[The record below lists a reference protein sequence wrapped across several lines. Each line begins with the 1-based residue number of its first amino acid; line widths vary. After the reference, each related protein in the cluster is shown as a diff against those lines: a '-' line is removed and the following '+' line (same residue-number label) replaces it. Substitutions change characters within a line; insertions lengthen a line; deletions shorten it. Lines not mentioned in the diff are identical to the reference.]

1 MHDFYVI
8 PTEWNENKGEKRVY
22 MNLRKKHICI
32 AISLVLNPFPASLA
46 AQNTNVVEVDE
57 SSQGYDVH
65 GDNWK
70 SIEIGTTQ
78 EVKASPDKNINFDHN
93 SPVAEGRNSIAIGT
107 SAEAG
112 KEMTDKM
119 AGEAIAIGA
128 KAKATKEQSIAIG
141 GDTKAT
147 GWGAIV
153 IGGDDLT
160 PLHGDRFGDKEI
172 PNNYSSSEASG
183 DGSIVVGSRS
193 TAAGDLSVSLG
204 SISSANGT
212 AANALGA
219 TAEANGDMATAIGF
233 NALANASNALA
244 VGSQS
249 SAGGEE
255 SLAIG
260 SQSTTGKKSTVAL
273 GQGAT
278 ASAAEGN
285 VAIGADSVDKAATPV
300 SGATIKLKNGGTIE
314 YRGFAGDKA
323 ASVVSVGD
331 AGKERQIVNVGAGA
345 VSEKSTDAINGSQ
358 LYAIAKTLKDD
369 LDAINPTW
377 KLKDST
383 GKEKEV
389 GSKNGGTTGNEVT
402 VTGKGDIDVTVDG
415 NGLSID
421 GTKLAENIKKDAIK
435 IKTGDGKTLTK
446 KLGEEVEFNDA
457 GPIKTKINNNK
468 LEITAETASFTPDG
482 NGGNG
487 KITVSNGDDDKLVTA
502 KNIADAINQ
511 SGWKIKAGSENGGKV
526 EGDNKEEL
534 INPGDT
540 VTLKAGK
547 NLSVKQSGG
556 EFTFSVIDTPSFS
569 SVQLNGNGKN
579 GNVTLSSEGNKLTL
593 SGGNGAGQNGV
604 VISGVASGLEG
615 KELSTLTN
623 TDKEMKNAASVAD
636 LKTAIDGVSTSMQ
649 GAGFA
654 LKDSKGQEVK
664 QSLGQSIKVSGDS
677 NITTT
682 AITNGDKGLKISLNN
697 NLSVG
702 SNNTPGSIKV
712 NGADGKEAVSLN
724 GQDGTIKLT
733 SAPAANGKSASATI
747 AVNAGKGGLTDAA
760 GTTKTRLTY
769 APDGTLP
776 AEELATMN
784 DGLSF
789 EGDDGKVI
797 HKKLNEKLTIKG
809 GAGDNEDVTD
819 SNIRVDANEK
829 GDGLLVRMTRNL
841 RDLASAVFGT
851 GGQITTVNDKGITI
865 TTPAA
870 GGGQGNT
877 VSLTGSGLNNG
888 GNQITSVASGLNG
901 TALADA
907 GGDVLNNAANIGD
920 LKNALRD
927 NSAALVNTGFGLQAD
942 DGSKVNTS
950 LGKHITVGGDGQN
963 ISTTVQ
969 NGSLTVRL
977 ADNIRLADDGSVS
990 VGGTRMD
997 KNGLTIKDGP
1007 SVTVNGIDAAGRVI
1021 SGVKDGVNDQDAVNV
1036 SQLNREIS
1044 QATAAT
1050 TWALKTESGDEAVA
1064 VSSQTV
1070 EVRHGQ
1076 NTRVSAISKDD
1087 KGNYSYEI
1095 DVTGI
1100 PVEYTD
1106 SQGNPLVNIG
1116 GRFYTQTE
1124 DAATGKLTMTPAEPA
1139 RVRISSE
1146 QPLVLTNVA
1155 AGNVSPVST
1164 DAVNGSQLAS
1174 AARIAGGDNVVWKD
1188 GKAAL
1193 APDTFS
1199 ELTTAGGGKTTVNG
1213 GVHKTP
1219 DNVADAVNMLNREGT
1234 KYFKAASSGQAAK
1247 AEGRDS
1253 IAVGQGAVSRGQN
1266 SIAMGNGAEVTRQA
1280 AAGSVAVGS
1289 HARAGRA
1296 NTGTYAL
1303 NSQAVAGRTG
1313 SDTAVVS
1320 FGQPGQERQLQSV
1333 APGVLSA
1340 NSTDAV
1346 NGSQLHA
1353 TNRQVAGNTQAINTL
1368 GNKFSQLSYRVEELN
1383 RDIRGVGA
1391 SAAAMSGIPQA
1402 YLPGKS
1408 LMGLGVGGYGG
1419 ESAIAIG
1426 VSRIS
1431 DNGKMIMKLNAGQNT
1446 RGNFSVG
1453 AGVGWQW

>member
-1 MHDFYVI
+1 MKY
-8 PTEWNENKGEKRVY
+8 
-22 MNLRKKHICI
+22 KKTFLGASIVL
-32 AISLVLNPFPASLA
+32 AISPVAMTFAEKNAEHI
-46 AQNTNVVEVDE
+46 EVDE
-57 SSQGYDVH
+57 ANVDTA
-65 GDNWK
+65 GDNWM
-70 SIEIGTTQ
+70 SIEIGTTN
-78 EVKASPDKNINFDHN
+78 EVKEDPDKGIFFTHT
-93 SPVAEGRNSIAIGT
+93 SPIAQGRNSIAIGT
-107 SAEAG
+107 SAVAG
-112 KEMTDKM
+112 SEIQTPEGFKT
-119 AGEAIAIGA
+119 GESIAIGA
-128 KAKATKEQSIAIG
+128 KAQATKEQSIAIG
-141 GDTKAT
+141 GDTKAS
-147 GWGAIV
+147 GWGAIA

-160 PLHGDRFGDKEI
+160 PLKGNYYGGVLI
-172 PNNYSSSEASG
+172 PDNYEASEAKG
-183 DGSIVVGSRS
+183 AASIVIGPQSK
-193 TAAGDLSVSLG
+193 
-204 SISSANGT
+204 
-212 AANALGA
+212 A
-219 TAEANGDMATAIGF
+219 TET
-233 NALANASNALA
+233 L
-244 VGSQS
+244 
-249 SAGGEE
+249 

-260 SQSTTGKKSTVAL
+260 AVSQATGMGANAMGATAVAKGNLSNAIGYNSKAEAESSVALGAYSHVKGTNSSGSVAIGKSAIVNNPSAVAL
-273 GQGAT
+273 GQDAT
-278 ASAAEGN
+278 VNFDKS
-285 VAIGADSVDKAATPV
+285 VAIGSGSVDKSATQV
-300 SGATIKLKNGGTIE
+300 TEAKINDRTYS
-314 YRGFAGDKA
+314 GFAASNPKSVFSIGDN
-323 ASVVSVGD
+323 GN
-331 AGKERQIVNVGAGA
+331 ERQIVNVAAGSI
-345 VSEKSTDAINGSQ
+345 SETSTDAINGSQ
-358 LYAIAKTLKDD
+358 LYAVAEKLGDD
-369 LDAINPTW
+369 LDVINPKW
-377 KLKDST
+377 ILKDKDGHSATINT
-383 GKEKEV
+383 GKTADNNTITVK
-389 GSKNGGTTGNEVT
+389 GAGN
-402 VTGKGDIDVTVDG
+402 IDVIVDEKG
-415 NGLSID
+415 MTID
-421 GTKLAENIKKDAIK
+421 GAPLEQVIRNDAIR
-435 IKTGDGKTLTK
+435 IKGGDNNTITKDLGDEIEITGSGPVKTSVN
-446 KLGEEVEFNDA
+446 G
-457 GPIKTKINNNK
+457 NK
-468 LEITAETASFTPDG
+468 LEISVGTAVLPV
-482 NGGNG
+482 NGGDG
-487 KITVSNGDDDKLVTA
+487 LMTVNKGDENKLVTA
-502 KNIADAINQ
+502 KNITDAINQ
-511 SGWKIKAGSENGGKV
+511 SGWKVKAGHDDGGKV
-526 EGDNKEEL
+526 EGDREEL

-547 NLSVKQSGG
+547 NLNVKQSNGD
-556 EFTFSVIDTPSFS
+556 FTFSVVDTPSFS
-569 SVQLNGNGKN
+569 SVQLTGKGNN

-593 SGGNGAGQNGV
+593 SGGNGV
-604 VISGVASGLEG
+604 VISGVASGLN
-615 KELSTLTN
+615 KRNLADLKA
-623 TDKEMKNAASVAD
+623 DDAEMKNAASVAD

-649 GAGFA
+649 GAAFA

-664 QSLGQSIKVSGDS
+664 QSLGQAIKVSGDS
-677 NITTT
+677 NITT
-682 AITNGDKGLKISLNN
+682 AITANGDKGLKISLNN
-697 NLSVG
+697 DLTVG
-702 SNNTPGSIKV
+702 DKASGSIKV

-724 GQDGTIKLT
+724 GKDGTIKIT
-733 SAPAANGKSASATI
+733 STPAENGKSASATI

-769 APDGTLP
+769 TPDGKSP

-789 EGDDGKVI
+789 EGNDGRVI

-870 GGGQGNT
+870 GGGQGKT
-877 VSLTGSGLNNG
+877 VSLTESGLNNG
-888 GNQITSVASGLNG
+888 GNQITNVASGLNG

-927 NSAALVNTGFGLQAD
+927 SSATLVNTGFGLQAD

-1007 SVTVNGIDAAGRVI
+1007 SVTVDGIDAAGRVI

-1280 AAGSVAVGS
+1280 AAGSVAIGS

-1303 NSQAVAGRTG
+1303 NGQAVAGRTG

-1431 DNGKMIMKLNAGQNT
+1431 DNGKVIMKLNAGQNT

>member
-1 MHDFYVI
+1 
-8 PTEWNENKGEKRVY
+8 

-32 AISLVLNPFPASLA
+32 AISLVLNPASISQA
-46 AQNTNVVEVDE
+46 SAQADTNKLTVEVDE
-57 SSQGYDVH
+57 TSLGHDVY
-65 GDNWK
+65 GDDWK
-70 SIEIGTTQ
+70 SIEIGTTKFTAKD
-78 EVKASPDKNINFDHN
+78 ESKGINFDHK

-112 KEMTDKM
+112 GDISTKEGLYT
-119 AGEAIAIGA
+119 GESIAIGA
-128 KAKATKEQSIAIG
+128 KTKATKEQSIAIG

-160 PLHGDRFGDKEI
+160 PLHGKTYGREKIE
-172 PNNYSSSEASG
+172 NNYLASEAKG
-183 DGSIVVGSRS
+183 DGSIALGSR
-193 TAAGDLSVSLG
+193 TFAKGELSVSLG
-204 SISSANGT
+204 SVSSAEGM
-212 AANALGA
+212 ASNAIGA
-219 TAEANGDMATAIGF
+219 TAEAKGDMATAVGF
-233 NALANASNALA
+233 NALANAGNALA

-249 SAGGEE
+249 SANKNDA
-255 SLAIG
+255 LAVG
-260 SQSTTGKKSTVAL
+260 SEANAAQNETVAL
-273 GQGAT
+273 GHGAT
-278 ASAAEGN
+278 VTVAKGN
-285 VAIGADSVDKAATPV
+285 VSIGADSRDKQAQKVTEAKVRTKR
-300 SGATIKLKNGGTIE
+300 GAEVT
-314 YRGFAGDKA
+314 YSGFAGNNA

-402 VTGKGDIDVTVDG
+402 VIGKGDIDVTVDG

-435 IKTGDGKTLTK
+435 IKTGDGQTLTK

-457 GPIKTKINNNK
+457 GPIKTKINNGK

-502 KNIADAINQ
+502 KKIADAINQ
-511 SGWKIKAGSENGGKV
+511 SGWKIKADSENGGKV

-547 NLSVKQSGG
+547 NLSVKQSNGD
-556 EFTFSVIDTPSFS
+556 FTFSVIDTPSFS

-604 VISGVASGLEG
+604 VISGVASGLNNKDLAG
-615 KELSTLTN
+615 LKA
-623 TDKEMKNAASVAD
+623 DDAEMKNAASVAD

-664 QSLGQSIKVSGDS
+664 QSLGQAIKVSGDS

-682 AITNGDKGLKISLNN
+682 AITANGDKGLKISLNN
-697 NLSVG
+697 DLTVG
-702 SNNTPGSIKV
+702 DKAPGSIKV

-733 SAPAANGKSASATI
+733 SSPAAGGKSASATI

-769 APDGTLP
+769 TPDGKSP

-851 GGQITTVNDKGITI
+851 ENGPITRIDNAGITI

-927 NSAALVNTGFGLQAD
+927 SSAALVNTGFGLQAD

-1044 QATAAT
+1044 QATAAM

-1303 NSQAVAGRTG
+1303 NGQAVAGRTG

>member
-1 MHDFYVI
+1 M
-8 PTEWNENKGEKRVY
+8 
-22 MNLRKKHICI
+22 
-32 AISLVLNPFPASLA
+32 
-46 AQNTNVVEVDE
+46 
-57 SSQGYDVH
+57 
-65 GDNWK
+65 
-70 SIEIGTTQ
+70 
-78 EVKASPDKNINFDHN
+78 
-93 SPVAEGRNSIAIGT
+93 
-107 SAEAG
+107 
-112 KEMTDKM
+112 
-119 AGEAIAIGA
+119 
-128 KAKATKEQSIAIG
+128 
-141 GDTKAT
+141 
-147 GWGAIV
+147 
-153 IGGDDLT
+153 
-160 PLHGDRFGDKEI
+160 
-172 PNNYSSSEASG
+172 
-183 DGSIVVGSRS
+183 
-193 TAAGDLSVSLG
+193 
-204 SISSANGT
+204 
-212 AANALGA
+212 
-219 TAEANGDMATAIGF
+219 
-233 NALANASNALA
+233 
-244 VGSQS
+244 
-249 SAGGEE
+249 
-255 SLAIG
+255 
-260 SQSTTGKKSTVAL
+260 
-273 GQGAT
+273 
-278 ASAAEGN
+278 
-285 VAIGADSVDKAATPV
+285 
-300 SGATIKLKNGGTIE
+300 
-314 YRGFAGDKA
+314 
-323 ASVVSVGD
+323 
-331 AGKERQIVNVGAGA
+331 RQIVNVGAGA
-345 VSEKSTDAINGSQ
+345 ISDTSTDAINGSQ

-383 GKEKEV
+383 GNEKEV
-389 GSKNGGTTGNEVT
+389 SSKNSGATGNDVT
-402 VTGKGDIDVTVDG
+402 VTGKGDIAVTVDDKG
-415 NGLSID
+415 MTID
-421 GTKLAENIKKDAIK
+421 GTTLQDNIKKDAIK
-435 IKTGDGKTLTK
+435 IKGGDGNTLTK
-446 KLGEEVEFNDA
+446 SLGDDVA
-457 GPIKTKINNNK
+457 IAGKGPIKTQVVDDK
-468 LEITAETASFTPDG
+468 LEITADTASFTPNG
-482 NGGNG
+482 NGANG
-487 KITVSNGDDDKLVTA
+487 VITVNNGDDNKLVTA

-511 SGWKIKAGSENGGKV
+511 SGWKIKADKDIGGV
-526 EGDNKEEL
+526 IEGNAQGTETL
-534 INPGDT
+534 INPGDM

-547 NLSVKQSGG
+547 NLSVKQSNGD
-556 EFTFSVIDTPSFS
+556 FTFSVVDTPSFS
-569 SVQLNGNGKN
+569 SVQLNGKGNNGS
-579 GNVTLSSEGNKLTL
+579 VTLSSEGNKLTL

-636 LKTAIDGVSTSMQ
+636 LKTAIDGMSTSMQ

-654 LKDSKGQEVK
+654 LKDSGDKEVK
-664 QSLGQSIKVSGDS
+664 QSLGQAIKVSGDS

-682 AITNGDKGLKISLNN
+682 AITANGDKGLKISLNN
-697 NLSVG
+697 DLSVG
-702 SNNTPGSIKV
+702 SNKAPGSIKV

-733 SAPAANGKSASATI
+733 SSPAAGGKSASATI

-769 APDGTLP
+769 TPDGKLP

-789 EGDDGKVI
+789 EGDDGQII

-809 GAGDNEDVTD
+809 GAGDSEDVTD

-851 GGQITTVNDKGITI
+851 ENGPTTRIDNAGITI

-927 NSAALVNTGFGLQAD
+927 SSAALVNTGFGLQAD

-1174 AARIAGGDNVVWKD
+1174 AARIAGGDNVAWKD

-1280 AAGSVAVGS
+1280 AAGSVAIGS

-1303 NSQAVAGRTG
+1303 NGQAVAGRTG

-1431 DNGKMIMKLNAGQNT
+1431 DNGKVIMKLNAGQNT

>member
-1 MHDFYVI
+1 
-8 PTEWNENKGEKRVY
+8 

-32 AISLVLNPFPASLA
+32 AISLVLNPASISQVY
-46 AQNTNVVEVDE
+46 AQADTNTLTVEVDE
-57 SSQGYDVH
+57 ATPGSDVH
-65 GDNWK
+65 GDDWK

-78 EVKASPDKNINFDHN
+78 FAAKDVSKGINFDHK

-107 SAEAG
+107 SALAG
-112 KEMTDKM
+112 DKM
-119 AGEAIAIGA
+119 KDMKTGEAISIGA
-128 KAKATKEQSIAIG
+128 KANAAREQSLAIG
-141 GDTKAT
+141 ADTKAT

-160 PLHGDRFGDKEI
+160 PLHGKTYGREKID
-172 PNNYSSSEASG
+172 NNYLASEAQG
-183 DGSIVVGSRS
+183 DGSIALGSR
-193 TAAGDLSVSLG
+193 TFAKGELSVSLG
-204 SISSANGT
+204 SVSSAEGI
-212 AANALGA
+212 ASNAIGA
-219 TAEANGDMATAIGF
+219 TAEANGDMATAVGF
-233 NALANASNALA
+233 NALANAGNALA

-249 SAGGEE
+249 SANKKDA
-255 SLAIG
+255 LAVG
-260 SQSTTGKKSTVAL
+260 SEANASQNETVAL
-273 GQGAT
+273 GHGAT
-278 ASAAEGN
+278 VTVAQGN
-285 VAIGADSVDKAATPV
+285 VSIGADSRDKKAQKVTEAKVRTKR
-300 SGATIKLKNGGTIE
+300 GADVT
-314 YRGFAGDKA
+314 YSGFAGNNA

-345 VSEKSTDAINGSQ
+345 VSASSTDAINGSQ

-377 KLKDST
+377 TLKDDKGGSAT
-383 GKEKEV
+383 INGGKDN
-389 GSKNGGTTGNEVT
+389 KNGNTVT
-402 VTGKGDIDVTVDG
+402 VKGDGDIAVTVNDKG
-415 NGLSID
+415 MTID
-421 GTKLAENIKKDAIK
+421 GTKLTETIKKDAIK
-435 IKTGDGKTLTK
+435 IKTGDSQTLTK

-468 LEITAETASFTPDG
+468 LEITADTARFTPDG

-487 KITVSNGDDDKLVTA
+487 KITVNSGDDDKLVTA
-502 KNIADAINQ
+502 KNIAEAINQ

-526 EGDNKEEL
+526 ERDNKEEL

-547 NLSVKQSGG
+547 NLRVKQSNGD
-556 EFTFSVIDTPSFS
+556 FTFSVVDTPSFS
-569 SVQLNGNGKN
+569 SVQLNGKGNN

-604 VISGVASGLEG
+604 VISSVASGLEG

-654 LKDSKGQEVK
+654 LKDAKGQEVK
-664 QSLGQSIKVSGDS
+664 QSLGQAIKVSGDS

-733 SAPAANGKSASATI
+733 STPAANGKSASATI

-769 APDGTLP
+769 TPDGKSP

-870 GGGQGNT
+870 GGGQGKT

-927 NSAALVNTGFGLQAD
+927 SSAALVNTGFGLQAD
-942 DGSKVNTS
+942 DGSRVNTS

-1280 AAGSVAVGS
+1280 AAGSVAIGS

-1303 NSQAVAGRTG
+1303 NGQAVAGRTG

-1320 FGQPGQERQLQSV
+1320 FGQLGQERQLQSV

-1431 DNGKMIMKLNAGQNT
+1431 DNGKVIMKLNAGQNT

>member
-1 MHDFYVI
+1 
-8 PTEWNENKGEKRVY
+8 
-22 MNLRKKHICI
+22 
-32 AISLVLNPFPASLA
+32 
-46 AQNTNVVEVDE
+46 
-57 SSQGYDVH
+57 
-65 GDNWK
+65 
-70 SIEIGTTQ
+70 
-78 EVKASPDKNINFDHN
+78 
-93 SPVAEGRNSIAIGT
+93 
-107 SAEAG
+107 
-112 KEMTDKM
+112 
-119 AGEAIAIGA
+119 
-128 KAKATKEQSIAIG
+128 
-141 GDTKAT
+141 
-147 GWGAIV
+147 
-153 IGGDDLT
+153 
-160 PLHGDRFGDKEI
+160 
-172 PNNYSSSEASG
+172 
-183 DGSIVVGSRS
+183 
-193 TAAGDLSVSLG
+193 
-204 SISSANGT
+204 
-212 AANALGA
+212 
-219 TAEANGDMATAIGF
+219 
-233 NALANASNALA
+233 
-244 VGSQS
+244 
-249 SAGGEE
+249 
-255 SLAIG
+255 
-260 SQSTTGKKSTVAL
+260 
-273 GQGAT
+273 
-278 ASAAEGN
+278 
-285 VAIGADSVDKAATPV
+285 
-300 SGATIKLKNGGTIE
+300 
-314 YRGFAGDKA
+314 

-345 VSEKSTDAINGSQ
+345 ISDTSTDAINGSQ

-377 KLKDST
+377 TLKDDKGGSAT
-383 GKEKEV
+383 INGGKDN
-389 GSKNGGTTGNEVT
+389 KNGNTLTVKGDGDIAVT
-402 VTGKGDIDVTVDG
+402 VNDKGMT
-415 NGLSID
+415 ID
-421 GTKLAENIKKDAIK
+421 GTKLTENIKTDAIK
-435 IKTGDGKTLTK
+435 IKDNNGGLLKKDLSDEIEITGK
-446 KLGEEVEFNDA
+446 
-457 GPIKTKINNNK
+457 GPIKTQVAGDK
-468 LEITAETASFTPDG
+468 LEISAETASLPV

-487 KITVSNGDDDKLVTA
+487 KITVNKGDDDKLVTA
-502 KNIADAINQ
+502 KNIAEAINQ
-511 SGWKIKAGSENGGKV
+511 SGWKIKADKDTGGV
-526 EGDNKEEL
+526 IEGNAQGTETL
-534 INPGDT
+534 IKPGDM

-547 NLSVKQSGG
+547 NLSVKQSNGD
-556 EFTFSVIDTPSFS
+556 FTFSVIDTPSFS

-604 VISGVASGLEG
+604 VISGVASGLNNKDLAG
-615 KELSTLTN
+615 LKA
-623 TDKEMKNAASVAD
+623 DDAEMKNAASVAD

-664 QSLGQSIKVSGDS
+664 QSLGQAIKVSGDS

-682 AITNGDKGLKISLNN
+682 AITANGDKGLKISLNN
-697 NLSVG
+697 DLTVG
-702 SNNTPGSIKV
+702 DKAPGSIKV

-733 SAPAANGKSASATI
+733 SSPAAGGKSASATI

-769 APDGTLP
+769 TPDGKSP

-789 EGDDGKVI
+789 EGDDGKII

-851 GGQITTVNDKGITI
+851 ENGPTTRIDNAGITI

-870 GGGQGNT
+870 GGGQGKT

-907 GGDVLNNAANIGD
+907 SGDVLNNAANIGD

-927 NSAALVNTGFGLQAD
+927 SSAALVNTGFGLQAD

-977 ADNIRLADDGSVS
+977 ADNIRLGDDGSVS

-1199 ELTTAGGGKTTVNG
+1199 ELTTAGGG
-1213 GVHKTP
+1213 
-1219 DNVADAVNMLNREGT
+1219 
-1234 KYFKAASSGQAAK
+1234 
-1247 AEGRDS
+1247 
-1253 IAVGQGAVSRGQN
+1253 
-1266 SIAMGNGAEVTRQA
+1266 
-1280 AAGSVAVGS
+1280 
-1289 HARAGRA
+1289 
-1296 NTGTYAL
+1296 
-1303 NSQAVAGRTG
+1303 
-1313 SDTAVVS
+1313 
-1320 FGQPGQERQLQSV
+1320 
-1333 APGVLSA
+1333 
-1340 NSTDAV
+1340 
-1346 NGSQLHA
+1346 
-1353 TNRQVAGNTQAINTL
+1353 
-1368 GNKFSQLSYRVEELN
+1368 
-1383 RDIRGVGA
+1383 
-1391 SAAAMSGIPQA
+1391 
-1402 YLPGKS
+1402 
-1408 LMGLGVGGYGG
+1408 
-1419 ESAIAIG
+1419 
-1426 VSRIS
+1426 
-1431 DNGKMIMKLNAGQNT
+1431 
-1446 RGNFSVG
+1446 
-1453 AGVGWQW
+1453 

>member
-1 MHDFYVI
+1 
-8 PTEWNENKGEKRVY
+8 
-22 MNLRKKHICI
+22 
-32 AISLVLNPFPASLA
+32 
-46 AQNTNVVEVDE
+46 
-57 SSQGYDVH
+57 
-65 GDNWK
+65 
-70 SIEIGTTQ
+70 
-78 EVKASPDKNINFDHN
+78 
-93 SPVAEGRNSIAIGT
+93 
-107 SAEAG
+107 
-112 KEMTDKM
+112 
-119 AGEAIAIGA
+119 
-128 KAKATKEQSIAIG
+128 
-141 GDTKAT
+141 
-147 GWGAIV
+147 
-153 IGGDDLT
+153 
-160 PLHGDRFGDKEI
+160 
-172 PNNYSSSEASG
+172 
-183 DGSIVVGSRS
+183 
-193 TAAGDLSVSLG
+193 
-204 SISSANGT
+204 
-212 AANALGA
+212 
-219 TAEANGDMATAIGF
+219 
-233 NALANASNALA
+233 
-244 VGSQS
+244 
-249 SAGGEE
+249 
-255 SLAIG
+255 
-260 SQSTTGKKSTVAL
+260 
-273 GQGAT
+273 
-278 ASAAEGN
+278 
-285 VAIGADSVDKAATPV
+285 
-300 SGATIKLKNGGTIE
+300 
-314 YRGFAGDKA
+314 
-323 ASVVSVGD
+323 
-331 AGKERQIVNVGAGA
+331 
-345 VSEKSTDAINGSQ
+345 
-358 LYAIAKTLKDD
+358 
-369 LDAINPTW
+369 
-377 KLKDST
+377 
-383 GKEKEV
+383 
-389 GSKNGGTTGNEVT
+389 GNEVT
-402 VTGKGDIDVTVDG
+402 VTGKGNIDVTVDG
-415 NGLSID
+415 GGLSID
-421 GTKLAENIKKDAIK
+421 GSKLAENIKTDAIK
-435 IKTGDGKTLTK
+435 IKDNNGNLLRKNLSDEINITGK
-446 KLGEEVEFNDA
+446 
-457 GPIKTKINNNK
+457 GPIKTQVAEDK
-468 LEITAETASFTPDG
+468 LEITAETANFSTNG
-482 NGGNG
+482 NA
-487 KITVSNGDDDKLVTA
+487 SNGEVAVNQGDENKLVTA
-502 KNIADAINQ
+502 KNITDAINK
-511 SGWKIKAGSENGGKV
+511 SGWKVKAGSENGGKV
-526 EGDNKEEL
+526 EEGGKEEL

-556 EFTFSVIDTPSFS
+556 DFTFSVVDTPSFS
-569 SVQLNGNGKN
+569 SVQLNGKGNNGS
-579 GNVTLSSEGNKLTL
+579 VMLSSEDNKLTL

-604 VISGVASGLEG
+604 VISGVASGLNNKDLAG
-615 KELSTLTN
+615 LKA
-623 TDKEMKNAASVAD
+623 DDAEMKNAASVAD
-636 LKTAIDGVSTSMQ
+636 LKTAIDGVSSSMQ

-654 LKDSKGQEVK
+654 LKDSDDKEVK
-664 QSLGQSIKVSGDS
+664 QSLGQAIKVSGDS

-697 NLSVG
+697 DLTVG
-702 SNNTPGSIKV
+702 DKAPGSIKV

-733 SAPAANGKSASATI
+733 SSPAAGGKSASATI

-789 EGDDGKVI
+789 EGDDGKII

-809 GAGDNEDVTD
+809 GAEKNAEVTD
-819 SNIRVDANEK
+819 GNIRVDNDN
-829 GDGLLVRMTRNL
+829 GGLLVRMTRNL

-851 GGQITTVNDKGITI
+851 ENGPTTRIDNAGITI

-927 NSAALVNTGFGLQAD
+927 SSAALVNTGFGLQAD

-1303 NSQAVAGRTG
+1303 NGQAVAGRTG

>member
-1 MHDFYVI
+1 
-8 PTEWNENKGEKRVY
+8 

-57 SSQGYDVH
+57 TDKGHQVY

-70 SIEIGTTQ
+70 SIEIGTTK
-78 EVKASPDKNINFDHN
+78 EVKKKDSTDLNFDHN
-93 SPVAEGRNSIAIGT
+93 SPVAKGHNSIAIGT

-112 KEMTDKM
+112 
-119 AGEAIAIGA
+119 GEIKDEKGFKTGESIAIGA

-160 PLHGDRFGDKEI
+160 PLHGDRFGDKKI
-172 PNNYSSSEASG
+172 PNDYSSSEASG

-219 TAEANGDMATAIGF
+219 TAEANGDMATAVGF

-244 VGSQS
+244 VGSQA
-249 SAGGEE
+249 SAGGED

-377 KLKDST
+377 KLKDSN
-383 GKEKEV
+383 GGSKEV

-502 KNIADAINQ
+502 KKIADAINQ

-547 NLSVKQSGG
+547 NLSVKQSNGD
-556 EFTFSVIDTPSFS
+556 FTFSVVDTPSFS
-569 SVQLNGNGKN
+569 SVQLNGKGNNGS
-579 GNVTLSSEGNKLTL
+579 VMLSSEDNKLTL

-604 VISGVASGLEG
+604 VISGVASGLNNKDLAG
-615 KELSTLTN
+615 LKA
-623 TDKEMKNAASVAD
+623 DDAEMKNAASVAD
-636 LKTAIDGVSTSMQ
+636 LKTAIDGVSSSMQ

-654 LKDSKGQEVK
+654 LKDSDDKEVK
-664 QSLGQSIKVSGDS
+664 QSLGQAIKVSGDS

-697 NLSVG
+697 DLTVG
-702 SNNTPGSIKV
+702 DKAPGSIKV
-712 NGADGKEAVSLN
+712 NGADGKETVSLN

-733 SAPAANGKSASATI
+733 SSPAANGKSASATI

-789 EGDDGKVI
+789 EGDDGKII

-927 NSAALVNTGFGLQAD
+927 SSAALVNTGFGLQAD

-977 ADNIRLADDGSVS
+977 ADN
-990 VGGTRMD
+990 
-997 KNGLTIKDGP
+997 
-1007 SVTVNGIDAAGRVI
+1007 
-1021 SGVKDGVNDQDAVNV
+1021 
-1036 SQLNREIS
+1036 
-1044 QATAAT
+1044 
-1050 TWALKTESGDEAVA
+1050 
-1064 VSSQTV
+1064 
-1070 EVRHGQ
+1070 
-1076 NTRVSAISKDD
+1076 
-1087 KGNYSYEI
+1087 
-1095 DVTGI
+1095 
-1100 PVEYTD
+1100 
-1106 SQGNPLVNIG
+1106 
-1116 GRFYTQTE
+1116 
-1124 DAATGKLTMTPAEPA
+1124 
-1139 RVRISSE
+1139 
-1146 QPLVLTNVA
+1146 
-1155 AGNVSPVST
+1155 
-1164 DAVNGSQLAS
+1164 
-1174 AARIAGGDNVVWKD
+1174 
-1188 GKAAL
+1188 
-1193 APDTFS
+1193 
-1199 ELTTAGGGKTTVNG
+1199 
-1213 GVHKTP
+1213 
-1219 DNVADAVNMLNREGT
+1219 
-1234 KYFKAASSGQAAK
+1234 
-1247 AEGRDS
+1247 
-1253 IAVGQGAVSRGQN
+1253 
-1266 SIAMGNGAEVTRQA
+1266 
-1280 AAGSVAVGS
+1280 
-1289 HARAGRA
+1289 
-1296 NTGTYAL
+1296 
-1303 NSQAVAGRTG
+1303 
-1313 SDTAVVS
+1313 
-1320 FGQPGQERQLQSV
+1320 
-1333 APGVLSA
+1333 
-1340 NSTDAV
+1340 
-1346 NGSQLHA
+1346 
-1353 TNRQVAGNTQAINTL
+1353 
-1368 GNKFSQLSYRVEELN
+1368 
-1383 RDIRGVGA
+1383 
-1391 SAAAMSGIPQA
+1391 
-1402 YLPGKS
+1402 
-1408 LMGLGVGGYGG
+1408 
-1419 ESAIAIG
+1419 
-1426 VSRIS
+1426 
-1431 DNGKMIMKLNAGQNT
+1431 
-1446 RGNFSVG
+1446 
-1453 AGVGWQW
+1453 

>member
-1 MHDFYVI
+1 
-8 PTEWNENKGEKRVY
+8 
-22 MNLRKKHICI
+22 
-32 AISLVLNPFPASLA
+32 
-46 AQNTNVVEVDE
+46 
-57 SSQGYDVH
+57 
-65 GDNWK
+65 
-70 SIEIGTTQ
+70 
-78 EVKASPDKNINFDHN
+78 
-93 SPVAEGRNSIAIGT
+93 
-107 SAEAG
+107 
-112 KEMTDKM
+112 
-119 AGEAIAIGA
+119 
-128 KAKATKEQSIAIG
+128 
-141 GDTKAT
+141 
-147 GWGAIV
+147 
-153 IGGDDLT
+153 
-160 PLHGDRFGDKEI
+160 
-172 PNNYSSSEASG
+172 
-183 DGSIVVGSRS
+183 
-193 TAAGDLSVSLG
+193 
-204 SISSANGT
+204 
-212 AANALGA
+212 
-219 TAEANGDMATAIGF
+219 
-233 NALANASNALA
+233 
-244 VGSQS
+244 
-249 SAGGEE
+249 
-255 SLAIG
+255 
-260 SQSTTGKKSTVAL
+260 
-273 GQGAT
+273 
-278 ASAAEGN
+278 
-285 VAIGADSVDKAATPV
+285 
-300 SGATIKLKNGGTIE
+300 
-314 YRGFAGDKA
+314 
-323 ASVVSVGD
+323 
-331 AGKERQIVNVGAGA
+331 
-345 VSEKSTDAINGSQ
+345 
-358 LYAIAKTLKDD
+358 
-369 LDAINPTW
+369 
-377 KLKDST
+377 
-383 GKEKEV
+383 
-389 GSKNGGTTGNEVT
+389 
-402 VTGKGDIDVTVDG
+402 
-415 NGLSID
+415 
-421 GTKLAENIKKDAIK
+421 
-435 IKTGDGKTLTK
+435 
-446 KLGEEVEFNDA
+446 
-457 GPIKTKINNNK
+457 
-468 LEITAETASFTPDG
+468 
-482 NGGNG
+482 
-487 KITVSNGDDDKLVTA
+487 
-502 KNIADAINQ
+502 AINQ
-511 SGWKIKAGSENGGKV
+511 SGWKIKADSENGGKV

-547 NLSVKQSGG
+547 NLSVKQSNGD
-556 EFTFSVIDTPSFS
+556 FTFSVIDTPSFS

-604 VISGVASGLEG
+604 VISGVASGLNNKDLAG
-615 KELSTLTN
+615 LKA
-623 TDKEMKNAASVAD
+623 DDAEMKNAASVAD

-664 QSLGQSIKVSGDS
+664 QSLGQAIKVSGDS

-682 AITNGDKGLKISLNN
+682 AITANGDKGLKISLNN
-697 NLSVG
+697 DLTVG
-702 SNNTPGSIKV
+702 DKAPGSIKV

-733 SAPAANGKSASATI
+733 SSPAAGGKSASATI

-769 APDGTLP
+769 TPDGKSP

-809 GAGDNEDVTD
+809 GAEKNAEVTD
-819 SNIRVDANEK
+819 GNIRVDNDN
-829 GDGLLVRMTRNL
+829 GGLLVRMTRNL

-851 GGQITTVNDKGITI
+851 ENGPTTRIDNAGITI

-907 GGDVLNNAANIGD
+907 SGDVLNNAANIGD

-927 NSAALVNTGFGLQAD
+927 SSAALVNTGFGLQAD

-977 ADNIRLADDGSVS
+977 ADNIRLGDDGSVS

-1247 AEGRDS
+1247 AEG
-1253 IAVGQGAVSRGQN
+1253 
-1266 SIAMGNGAEVTRQA
+1266 
-1280 AAGSVAVGS
+1280 
-1289 HARAGRA
+1289 
-1296 NTGTYAL
+1296 
-1303 NSQAVAGRTG
+1303 
-1313 SDTAVVS
+1313 
-1320 FGQPGQERQLQSV
+1320 
-1333 APGVLSA
+1333 
-1340 NSTDAV
+1340 
-1346 NGSQLHA
+1346 
-1353 TNRQVAGNTQAINTL
+1353 
-1368 GNKFSQLSYRVEELN
+1368 
-1383 RDIRGVGA
+1383 
-1391 SAAAMSGIPQA
+1391 
-1402 YLPGKS
+1402 
-1408 LMGLGVGGYGG
+1408 
-1419 ESAIAIG
+1419 
-1426 VSRIS
+1426 
-1431 DNGKMIMKLNAGQNT
+1431 
-1446 RGNFSVG
+1446 
-1453 AGVGWQW
+1453 

>member
-1 MHDFYVI
+1 
-8 PTEWNENKGEKRVY
+8 
-22 MNLRKKHICI
+22 
-32 AISLVLNPFPASLA
+32 
-46 AQNTNVVEVDE
+46 
-57 SSQGYDVH
+57 
-65 GDNWK
+65 
-70 SIEIGTTQ
+70 
-78 EVKASPDKNINFDHN
+78 
-93 SPVAEGRNSIAIGT
+93 
-107 SAEAG
+107 
-112 KEMTDKM
+112 
-119 AGEAIAIGA
+119 
-128 KAKATKEQSIAIG
+128 
-141 GDTKAT
+141 
-147 GWGAIV
+147 
-153 IGGDDLT
+153 
-160 PLHGDRFGDKEI
+160 
-172 PNNYSSSEASG
+172 
-183 DGSIVVGSRS
+183 
-193 TAAGDLSVSLG
+193 
-204 SISSANGT
+204 
-212 AANALGA
+212 
-219 TAEANGDMATAIGF
+219 
-233 NALANASNALA
+233 
-244 VGSQS
+244 
-249 SAGGEE
+249 
-255 SLAIG
+255 
-260 SQSTTGKKSTVAL
+260 
-273 GQGAT
+273 
-278 ASAAEGN
+278 
-285 VAIGADSVDKAATPV
+285 
-300 SGATIKLKNGGTIE
+300 
-314 YRGFAGDKA
+314 
-323 ASVVSVGD
+323 
-331 AGKERQIVNVGAGA
+331 
-345 VSEKSTDAINGSQ
+345 
-358 LYAIAKTLKDD
+358 
-369 LDAINPTW
+369 
-377 KLKDST
+377 
-383 GKEKEV
+383 
-389 GSKNGGTTGNEVT
+389 TTGNEVT
-402 VTGKGDIDVTVDG
+402 VTGKGDIAVTVND
-415 NGLSID
+415 NGMTID
-421 GTKLAENIKKDAIK
+421 GTTLKNEIKNDAIK
-435 IKTGDGKTLTK
+435 IKDGDGKRLTK
-446 KLGEEVEFNDA
+446 SLGDDVEIA
-457 GPIKTKINNNK
+457 GKGPIKTQVVGDK
-468 LEITAETASFTPDG
+468 LEITAETASFTPDV

-487 KITVSNGDDDKLVTA
+487 KITVNNGDGDKLVAA

-511 SGWKIKAGSENGGKV
+511 SGWKIKADSENGGKV
-526 EGDNKEEL
+526 EGGSKEEL
-534 INPGDT
+534 INPGDM

-547 NLSVKQSGG
+547 NLSVKQSDG
-556 EFTFSVIDTPSFS
+556 EFTFSVVDTPSFS
-569 SVQLNGNGKN
+569 NVQLNGKGNNGS
-579 GNVTLSSEGNKLTL
+579 VTLSSEGNKLTL

-654 LKDSKGQEVK
+654 LKDAKGQEVK
-664 QSLGQSIKVSGDS
+664 QSLGQAIKVSGDS

-724 GQDGTIKLT
+724 GQDGTIKLM

-769 APDGTLP
+769 TPDGKSP
-776 AEELATMN
+776 AEELATMY

-809 GAGDNEDVTD
+809 GAEKNAEVTD
-819 SNIRVDANEK
+819 GNIRVDNDN
-829 GDGLLVRMTRNL
+829 GGLLVRMTRNL

-851 GGQITTVNDKGITI
+851 ENGPTTRIDNAGITI

-870 GGGQGNT
+870 GGGQGKT
-877 VSLTGSGLNNG
+877 VSLTESGLNNG
-888 GNQITSVASGLNG
+888 GNQITNVASGLNG

-927 NSAALVNTGFGLQAD
+927 SSAALVNTGFGLQAD

-1007 SVTVNGIDAAGRVI
+1007 SVTVDGIDAAGRVI

-1280 AAGSVAVGS
+1280 AAGSVAIGS

-1303 NSQAVAGRTG
+1303 NGQAVAGRTG

-1431 DNGKMIMKLNAGQNT
+1431 DNGKVIMKLNAGQNT

>member
-1 MHDFYVI
+1 ALIQFSSA
-8 PTEWNENKGEKRVY
+8 E
-22 MNLRKKHICI
+22 
-32 AISLVLNPFPASLA
+32 
-46 AQNTNVVEVDE
+46 QNVDKIEVDE
-57 SSQGYDVH
+57 TGTGTDTFGQ
-65 GDNWK
+65 NWK
-70 SIEIGTTQ
+70 SIEIGTTK
-78 EVKASPDKNINFDHN
+78 EVMAADTNGRIFFDHK
-93 SPVAEGRNSIAIGT
+93 SPVANGYNSIAIGT

-112 KEMTDKM
+112 TAIVGDKGLKT
-119 AGEAIAIGA
+119 GESIAIGA
-128 KAKATKEQSIAIG
+128 KAKATKEQAIALG
-141 GDTKAT
+141 GDTLAT
-147 GWGAIV
+147 GWGAIA

-160 PLHGDRFGDKEI
+160 PLQGQKYGEVEI
-172 PNNYSSSEASG
+172 PNKYEPSKASG
-183 DGSIVVGSRS
+183 DGSIV
-193 TAAGDLSVSLG
+193 LG
-204 SISSANGT
+204 AMSSAEGGLSLTLGALSHSSGN
-212 AANALGA
+212 AANA
-219 TAEANGDMATAIGF
+219 I
-233 NALANASNALA
+233 
-244 VGSQS
+244 
-249 SAGGEE
+249 
-255 SLAIG
+255 
-260 SQSTTGKKSTVAL
+260 
-273 GQGAT
+273 GAT
-278 ASAAEGN
+278 ASASGNYSNAIGLNAKTQAESSIALGSYSSVSDITASNAIAIGTSSTTDKKSGVAIGQGARVTVKENN
-285 VAIGADSVDKAATPV
+285 VAIGSGSVDKEAKPI
-300 SGATIKLKNGGTIE
+300 SSATIHTTGGDEVTYSDFAGGTPT
-314 YRGFAGDKA
+314 
-323 ASVVSVGD
+323 SVLSVG
-331 AGKERQIVNVGAGA
+331 AENNERQIVNVAAGDI
-345 VSEKSTDAINGSQ
+345 SKTSTDAINGSQ

-377 KLKDST
+377 KLTDSN
-383 GKEKEV
+383 GGSKEV

-402 VTGKGDIDVTVDG
+402 VTGKGDIAVTVND
-415 NGLSID
+415 NGMTID
-421 GTKLAENIKKDAIK
+421 GTTLKNEIKNDAIK
-435 IKTGDGKTLTK
+435 IKDGDGKRLTK
-446 KLGEEVEFNDA
+446 SLGDDVEIA
-457 GPIKTKINNNK
+457 GKGPIKTQVVGDK
-468 LEITAETASFTPDG
+468 LEITAETASFTPDV

-487 KITVSNGDDDKLVTA
+487 KITVNNGDGDKLVAA

-511 SGWKIKAGSENGGKV
+511 SGWKIKADSENGGKV
-526 EGDNKEEL
+526 EGGSKEEL
-534 INPGDT
+534 INPGDM

-547 NLSVKQSGG
+547 NLSVKQSDG
-556 EFTFSVIDTPSFS
+556 EFTFSVVDTPSFS
-569 SVQLNGNGKN
+569 NVQLNGKGNNGS
-579 GNVTLSSEGNKLTL
+579 VTLSSEGNKLTL

-654 LKDSKGQEVK
+654 LKDAKGQEVK
-664 QSLGQSIKVSGDS
+664 QSLGQAIKVSGDS

-724 GQDGTIKLT
+724 GQDGTIKLM

-769 APDGTLP
+769 TPDGKSP
-776 AEELATMN
+776 AEELATMY

-809 GAGDNEDVTD
+809 GAEKNAEVTD
-819 SNIRVDANEK
+819 GNIRVDNDN
-829 GDGLLVRMTRNL
+829 GGLLVRMTRNL

-851 GGQITTVNDKGITI
+851 ENGPTTRIDNAGITI

-870 GGGQGNT
+870 GGGQGKT
-877 VSLTGSGLNNG
+877 VSLTESGLNNG
-888 GNQITSVASGLNG
+888 GNQITNVASGLNG

-927 NSAALVNTGFGLQAD
+927 SSAALVNTGFGLQAD

-1007 SVTVNGIDAAGRVI
+1007 SVTVDGIDAAGRVI

-1280 AAGSVAVGS
+1280 AAGSVAIGS

-1303 NSQAVAGRTG
+1303 NGQAVAGRTG

-1431 DNGKMIMKLNAGQNT
+1431 DNGKVIMKLNAGQNT

>member
-1 MHDFYVI
+1 
-8 PTEWNENKGEKRVY
+8 

-32 AISLVLNPFPASLA
+32 AISLVLNPASISQA
-46 AQNTNVVEVDE
+46 SAQADTNKLTVEVDE
-57 SSQGYDVH
+57 TSLGYDVY
-65 GDNWK
+65 GDDWK
-70 SIEIGTTQ
+70 SIEIGTTKFTAKD
-78 EVKASPDKNINFDHN
+78 ESKGINFDHK

-112 KEMTDKM
+112 GDISTKEGLYT
-119 AGEAIAIGA
+119 GESIAIGA
-128 KAKATKEQSIAIG
+128 KTKATKEQSIAIG

-160 PLHGDRFGDKEI
+160 PLHGKTYGREKIE
-172 PNNYSSSEASG
+172 NNYLASEAKG
-183 DGSIVVGSRS
+183 DGSIALGSR
-193 TAAGDLSVSLG
+193 TFAKGELSVSLG
-204 SISSANGT
+204 SVSSAEGM
-212 AANALGA
+212 ASNAIGA
-219 TAEANGDMATAIGF
+219 TAEAKGDMATAVGF
-233 NALANASNALA
+233 NALANAGNALA

-249 SAGGEE
+249 SANKNDA
-255 SLAIG
+255 LAVG
-260 SQSTTGKKSTVAL
+260 SEANAAQNETVAL
-273 GQGAT
+273 GHGAT
-278 ASAAEGN
+278 VTVAKGN
-285 VAIGADSVDKAATPV
+285 VSIGADSRDKQAQKVTEAKVRTKR
-300 SGATIKLKNGGTIE
+300 GAEVT
-314 YRGFAGDKA
+314 YSGFAGNNA

-377 KLKDST
+377 KLKDSN
-383 GKEKEV
+383 GGSKEV

-487 KITVSNGDDDKLVTA
+487 NITVNKGDDDKLVTA
-502 KNIADAINQ
+502 KKIAEAINQ
-511 SGWKIKAGSENGGKV
+511 SGWKIKADSENGGKV
-526 EGDNKEEL
+526 EGGSKEEL

-556 EFTFSVIDTPSFS
+556 DFTFSVIDTPSFS
-569 SVQLNGNGKN
+569 SVQLNGKGNNGS
-579 GNVTLSSEGNKLTL
+579 VTLSSEGNKLTL

-636 LKTAIDGVSTSMQ
+636 LKTAIDGVSSSMQ

-654 LKDSKGQEVK
+654 LKDSDDKEVK
-664 QSLGQSIKVSGDS
+664 QSLGQAIKVSGDS

-697 NLSVG
+697 DLTVG
-702 SNNTPGSIKV
+702 DKAPGSIKV

-733 SAPAANGKSASATI
+733 SSPAANGKSASATI

-789 EGDDGKVI
+789 EGDDGKII

-927 NSAALVNTGFGLQAD
+927 SSAALVNTGFGLQAD

-1303 NSQAVAGRTG
+1303 NGQAVAGRTG

>member
-1 MHDFYVI
+1 
-8 PTEWNENKGEKRVY
+8 

-57 SSQGYDVH
+57 TDKGHQVY

-70 SIEIGTTQ
+70 SIEIGTTK
-78 EVKASPDKNINFDHN
+78 EVKKKDSTDLNFDHN
-93 SPVAEGRNSIAIGT
+93 SPVAKGHNSIAIGT

-112 KEMTDKM
+112 
-119 AGEAIAIGA
+119 GEIKDEKGFKTGESIAIGA

-160 PLHGDRFGDKEI
+160 PLHGDRFGDKKI
-172 PNNYSSSEASG
+172 PNDYSSSEASG

-219 TAEANGDMATAIGF
+219 TAEANGDMATAVGF

-244 VGSQS
+244 VGSQA
-249 SAGGEE
+249 SAGGED

-377 KLKDST
+377 KLKDSN
-383 GKEKEV
+383 GGSKEV

-502 KNIADAINQ
+502 KKIADAINQ

-547 NLSVKQSGG
+547 NLSVKQSNGD
-556 EFTFSVIDTPSFS
+556 FTFSVVDTPSFS
-569 SVQLNGNGKN
+569 SVQLNGKGNNGS
-579 GNVTLSSEGNKLTL
+579 VMLSSEDNKLTL

-604 VISGVASGLEG
+604 VISGVASGLNNKDLAG
-615 KELSTLTN
+615 LKA
-623 TDKEMKNAASVAD
+623 DDAEMKNAASVAD
-636 LKTAIDGVSTSMQ
+636 LKTAIDGVSSSMQ

-654 LKDSKGQEVK
+654 LKDSDDKEVK
-664 QSLGQSIKVSGDS
+664 QSLGQAIKVSGDS

-697 NLSVG
+697 DLTVG
-702 SNNTPGSIKV
+702 DKAPGSIKV

-733 SAPAANGKSASATI
+733 SSPAANGKSASATI

-789 EGDDGKVI
+789 EGDDGKII

-907 GGDVLNNAANIGD
+907 
-920 LKNALRD
+920 
-927 NSAALVNTGFGLQAD
+927 
-942 DGSKVNTS
+942 
-950 LGKHITVGGDGQN
+950 
-963 ISTTVQ
+963 
-969 NGSLTVRL
+969 
-977 ADNIRLADDGSVS
+977 
-990 VGGTRMD
+990 
-997 KNGLTIKDGP
+997 
-1007 SVTVNGIDAAGRVI
+1007 
-1021 SGVKDGVNDQDAVNV
+1021 
-1036 SQLNREIS
+1036 
-1044 QATAAT
+1044 
-1050 TWALKTESGDEAVA
+1050 
-1064 VSSQTV
+1064 
-1070 EVRHGQ
+1070 
-1076 NTRVSAISKDD
+1076 
-1087 KGNYSYEI
+1087 
-1095 DVTGI
+1095 
-1100 PVEYTD
+1100 
-1106 SQGNPLVNIG
+1106 
-1116 GRFYTQTE
+1116 
-1124 DAATGKLTMTPAEPA
+1124 
-1139 RVRISSE
+1139 
-1146 QPLVLTNVA
+1146 
-1155 AGNVSPVST
+1155 
-1164 DAVNGSQLAS
+1164 
-1174 AARIAGGDNVVWKD
+1174 
-1188 GKAAL
+1188 
-1193 APDTFS
+1193 
-1199 ELTTAGGGKTTVNG
+1199 
-1213 GVHKTP
+1213 
-1219 DNVADAVNMLNREGT
+1219 
-1234 KYFKAASSGQAAK
+1234 
-1247 AEGRDS
+1247 
-1253 IAVGQGAVSRGQN
+1253 
-1266 SIAMGNGAEVTRQA
+1266 
-1280 AAGSVAVGS
+1280 
-1289 HARAGRA
+1289 
-1296 NTGTYAL
+1296 
-1303 NSQAVAGRTG
+1303 
-1313 SDTAVVS
+1313 
-1320 FGQPGQERQLQSV
+1320 
-1333 APGVLSA
+1333 
-1340 NSTDAV
+1340 
-1346 NGSQLHA
+1346 
-1353 TNRQVAGNTQAINTL
+1353 
-1368 GNKFSQLSYRVEELN
+1368 
-1383 RDIRGVGA
+1383 
-1391 SAAAMSGIPQA
+1391 
-1402 YLPGKS
+1402 
-1408 LMGLGVGGYGG
+1408 
-1419 ESAIAIG
+1419 
-1426 VSRIS
+1426 
-1431 DNGKMIMKLNAGQNT
+1431 
-1446 RGNFSVG
+1446 
-1453 AGVGWQW
+1453 

>member
-1 MHDFYVI
+1 MEFKYSKVCLA
-8 PTEWNENKGEKRVY
+8 V
-22 MNLRKKHICI
+22 LL
-32 AISLVLNPFPASLA
+32 SLSPALIQFSSA
-46 AQNTNVVEVDE
+46 EQNVDKIEVDE
-57 SSQGYDVH
+57 TGTGTDTFGQ
-65 GDNWK
+65 NWK
-70 SIEIGTTQ
+70 SIEIGTTK
-78 EVKASPDKNINFDHN
+78 EVMAADTNGRIFFDHK
-93 SPVAEGRNSIAIGT
+93 SPVANGYNSIAIGT

-112 KEMTDKM
+112 TAIVGDKGLKT
-119 AGEAIAIGA
+119 GESIAIGA
-128 KAKATKEQSIAIG
+128 KAKATKEQAIALG
-141 GDTKAT
+141 GDTLAT

-160 PLHGDRFGDKEI
+160 PLHNRTYGKYTI
-172 PNNYSSSEASG
+172 PENYQASEAKG
-183 DGSIVVGSRS
+183 VGSIVIGSRS
-193 TAAGDLSVSLG
+193 SAENDLSVTIG
-204 SISSANGT
+204 SISSSRGI
-212 AANALGA
+212 AAISLGA
-219 TAEANGDMATAIGF
+219 TAESDGNMSIAAGYNADSIGENSLSLGSYANSAAGNAISIG
-233 NALANASNALA
+233 SN
-244 VGSQS
+244 S
-249 SAGGEE
+249 SA
-255 SLAIG
+255 
-260 SQSTTGKKSTVAL
+260 QKSAGIAL
-273 GQGAT
+273 GQGAKVLH
-278 ASAAEGN
+278 SEQN
-285 VAIGADSVDKAATPV
+285 VSIGAGSVDKVANKVTDATIRSNNGDVVVYSGFSGVNPV
-300 SGATIKLKNGGTIE
+300 SVL
-314 YRGFAGDKA
+314 
-323 ASVVSVGD
+323 SVGNT
-331 AGKERQIVNVGAGA
+331 GHERQIVNVAAGEI
-345 VSEKSTDAINGSQ
+345 SSNSTDAINGSQ
-358 LYAIAKTLKDD
+358 LYSVADKLKNE
-369 LDAINPTW
+369 LNAINPTW
-377 KLKDST
+377 KLKDT
-383 GKEKEV
+383 KG
-389 GSKNGGTTGNEVT
+389 GSKDVGGKNSGVAGNEVT
-402 VTGKGDIDVTVDG
+402 VTGKGNIDVTVDG
-415 NGLSID
+415 GGLSID
-421 GTKLAENIKKDAIK
+421 GSKLAENIKTDAIK
-435 IKTGDGKTLTK
+435 IKDNNGNLLRKNLSDEINIIGK
-446 KLGEEVEFNDA
+446 
-457 GPIKTKINNNK
+457 GPIKTQVAEDK
-468 LEITAETASFTPDG
+468 LEITAETANFSTNG
-482 NGGNG
+482 NA
-487 KITVSNGDDDKLVTA
+487 SNGEVAVNQGDENKLVTA
-502 KNIADAINQ
+502 KNITDAINK
-511 SGWKIKAGSENGGKV
+511 SGWKVKAGSENGGKV
-526 EGDNKEEL
+526 EEGGKEEL

-556 EFTFSVIDTPSFS
+556 DFTFSVVDIPSFS
-569 SVQLNGNGKN
+569 SVQLSGNGKN
-579 GNVTLSSEGNKLTL
+579 GNVMLSSEGNKLTL
-593 SGGNGAGQNGV
+593 SGGNNGAGQNGV

-615 KELSTLTN
+615 KALSALTN

-654 LKDSKGQEVK
+654 LKDSNDKEVK
-664 QSLGQSIKVSGDS
+664 QSLGQAIKVSGDN

-682 AITNGDKGLKISLNN
+682 AITANGDKGLKISLNN
-697 NLSVG
+697 DLSVG
-702 SNNTPGSIKV
+702 SNKAPGSIKV

-733 SAPAANGKSASATI
+733 STPAANGKSVSATI

-769 APDGTLP
+769 APNGTLP

-789 EGDDGKVI
+789 VGDDGKVI

-809 GAGDNEDVTD
+809 GAEKNAEVTD
-819 SNIRVDANEK
+819 GNIRVDNDN
-829 GDGLLVRMTRNL
+829 GGLLVRMTRNL

-927 NSAALVNTGFGLQAD
+927 SSAALVNTGFGLQAD

-1174 AARIAGGDNVVWKD
+1174 AARIAGGDNVAWKD

-1280 AAGSVAVGS
+1280 AAGSVAIGS

-1303 NSQAVAGRTG
+1303 NGQAVAGRTG

-1431 DNGKMIMKLNAGQNT
+1431 DNGKVIMKLNAGQNT

>member
-1 MHDFYVI
+1 MEFKYSKVCLA
-8 PTEWNENKGEKRVY
+8 V
-22 MNLRKKHICI
+22 LL
-32 AISLVLNPFPASLA
+32 SLSPALIQFSSA
-46 AQNTNVVEVDE
+46 EQNVDKIEVDE
-57 SSQGYDVH
+57 TGTGTDTFGQ
-65 GDNWK
+65 NWK
-70 SIEIGTTQ
+70 SIEIGTTK
-78 EVKASPDKNINFDHN
+78 EVMAADTNGRIFFDHK
-93 SPVAEGRNSIAIGT
+93 SPVANGYNSIAIGT

-112 KEMTDKM
+112 TAIVGDKGLKT
-119 AGEAIAIGA
+119 GESIAIGA
-128 KAKATKEQSIAIG
+128 KAKATKEQAIALG
-141 GDTKAT
+141 GDTLAT
-147 GWGAIV
+147 GWGAIA

-160 PLHGDRFGDKEI
+160 PLQGQKYGEVEI
-172 PNNYSSSEASG
+172 PNKYEPSKASG
-183 DGSIVVGSRS
+183 DGSIV
-193 TAAGDLSVSLG
+193 LG
-204 SISSANGT
+204 AMSSAEGGLSLTLGALSHSSGN
-212 AANALGA
+212 AANA
-219 TAEANGDMATAIGF
+219 I
-233 NALANASNALA
+233 
-244 VGSQS
+244 
-249 SAGGEE
+249 
-255 SLAIG
+255 
-260 SQSTTGKKSTVAL
+260 
-273 GQGAT
+273 GAT
-278 ASAAEGN
+278 ASASGNYSNAIGLNAKTLAESSIALGSYSSVSDITASNAIAIGTSSTTDKKSGVAIGQGARVTVKENN
-285 VAIGADSVDKAATPV
+285 VAIGSGSVDKEAKPI
-300 SGATIKLKNGGTIE
+300 SSATIHTTGGDEVTYSDFAGGTPT
-314 YRGFAGDKA
+314 
-323 ASVVSVGD
+323 SVLSVG
-331 AGKERQIVNVGAGA
+331 AENNERQIVNVAAGDI
-345 VSEKSTDAINGSQ
+345 SKTSTDAINGSQ

-377 KLKDST
+377 KLTDSN
-383 GKEKEV
+383 GGSKEV

-402 VTGKGDIDVTVDG
+402 VTGKGDIAVTVND
-415 NGLSID
+415 NGMTID
-421 GTKLAENIKKDAIK
+421 GTTLKNEIKNDAIK
-435 IKTGDGKTLTK
+435 IKDGDGKKLTK
-446 KLGEEVEFNDA
+446 SLGDDVEIA
-457 GPIKTKINNNK
+457 GKGPIKTQVVGDK
-468 LEITAETASFTPDG
+468 LEITAETASFTPDV

-487 KITVSNGDDDKLVTA
+487 KITVNNGDGDKLVAA

-511 SGWKIKAGSENGGKV
+511 SGWKIKADSENGGKV
-526 EGDNKEEL
+526 EGGSKEEL
-534 INPGDT
+534 INPGDM

-547 NLSVKQSGG
+547 NLSVKQSDG
-556 EFTFSVIDTPSFS
+556 EFTFSVVDTPSFS
-569 SVQLNGNGKN
+569 NVQLNGKGNNGS
-579 GNVTLSSEGNKLTL
+579 VTLSSEGNKLTL

-654 LKDSKGQEVK
+654 LKDAKGQEVK
-664 QSLGQSIKVSGDS
+664 QSLGQAIKVSGDS

-724 GQDGTIKLT
+724 GQDGTIKLM

-769 APDGTLP
+769 TPDGKSP
-776 AEELATMN
+776 AEELATMY

-809 GAGDNEDVTD
+809 GAEKNAEVTD
-819 SNIRVDANEK
+819 GNIRVDNDN
-829 GDGLLVRMTRNL
+829 GGLLVRMTRNL

-851 GGQITTVNDKGITI
+851 ENGPTTRIDNAGITI

-870 GGGQGNT
+870 GGGQGKT
-877 VSLTGSGLNNG
+877 VSLTESGLNNG
-888 GNQITSVASGLNG
+888 GNQITNVASGLNG

-927 NSAALVNTGFGLQAD
+927 SSAALVNTGFGLQAD

-1007 SVTVNGIDAAGRVI
+1007 SVTVDGIDAAGRVI

-1280 AAGSVAVGS
+1280 AAGSVAIGS

-1303 NSQAVAGRTG
+1303 NGQAVAGRTG

-1431 DNGKMIMKLNAGQNT
+1431 DNGKVIMKLNAGQNT

>member
-1 MHDFYVI
+1 MGFKHSKVCLAI
-8 PTEWNENKGEKRVY
+8 LLSLSPALVQISSAEENK
-22 MNLRKKHICI
+22 LTI
-32 AISLVLNPFPASLA
+32 
-46 AQNTNVVEVDE
+46 EVDE
-57 SSQGYDVH
+57 TGTDTDTF
-65 GDNWK
+65 GGNWK
-70 SIEIGTTQ
+70 SIEIGTTR
-78 EVKASPDKNINFDHN
+78 EVTVDKANGKIFFDHK
-93 SPVAEGRNSIAIGT
+93 SPVAQGHNSIAIGT

-112 KEMTDKM
+112 TDIVGDIGLKT
-119 AGEAIAIGA
+119 GESIAIGA
-128 KAKATKEQSIAIG
+128 KAKATREQSIAIG

-160 PLHGDRFGDKEI
+160 PLNNQVYGNVTI
-172 PNNYSSSEASG
+172 PSQYVPSEASG
-183 DGSIVVGSRS
+183 AGSIVVGSQSKATGPLSLTIGALSNS
-193 TAAGDLSVSLG
+193 TGVAS
-204 SISSANGT
+204 
-212 AANALGA
+212 NAMGA
-219 TAEANGDMATAIGF
+219 TASATGNHSNAIGF
-233 NALANASNALA
+233 NAKAMAEDSIALGSYSEVSDATA
-244 VGSQS
+244 VNSI
-249 SAGGEE
+249 
-255 SLAIG
+255 AIG
-260 SQSTTGKKSTVAL
+260 PSATVSKKSAVAIGQNARVTVDD
-273 GQGAT
+273 
-278 ASAAEGN
+278 SN
-285 VAIGADSVDKAATPV
+285 VAIGSGSVDKKAKPISRAIINKNDGSEVVYSEFAGATPV
-300 SGATIKLKNGGTIE
+300 SV
-314 YRGFAGDKA
+314 F
-323 ASVVSVGD
+323 SVG
-331 AGKERQIVNVGAGA
+331 AEKNERQIVNVAAGDI
-345 VSEKSTDAINGSQ
+345 SKTSTDAINGSQ

-383 GKEKEV
+383 GKEKNV
-389 GSKNGGTTGNEVT
+389 GSKNSGATGNEVT
-402 VTGKGDIDVTVDG
+402 VTGKGDIAVTVDDKG
-415 NGLSID
+415 MTID
-421 GTKLAENIKKDAIK
+421 GTTLQDKIKKDAIK
-435 IKTGDGKTLTK
+435 IKGGDGQTLMK
-446 KLGEEVEFNDA
+446 SLGEDVEIA
-457 GPIKTKINNNK
+457 GKGPIKTSIVNGNK
-468 LEITAETASFTPDG
+468 LEVSAEIASLPV

-487 KITVSNGDDDKLVTA
+487 KIIVNNGDDDKLVTA

-511 SGWKIKAGSENGGKV
+511 SGWKIKADKDSGGV
-526 EGDNKEEL
+526 IEGNAQETL
-534 INPGDT
+534 INPGDM

-547 NLSVKQSGG
+547 NLSVKQRGG
-556 EFTFSVIDTPSFS
+556 DFTFSVVDTPSFS
-569 SVQLNGNGKN
+569 SVQLNGKGNN
-579 GNVTLSSEGNKLTL
+579 GNVTLSSEGNKLIL
-593 SGGNGAGQNGV
+593 SGGNDAGQNGV
-604 VISGVASGLEG
+604 VISGVASGL
-615 KELSTLTN
+615 
-623 TDKEMKNAASVAD
+623 
-636 LKTAIDGVSTSMQ
+636 
-649 GAGFA
+649 
-654 LKDSKGQEVK
+654 
-664 QSLGQSIKVSGDS
+664 
-677 NITTT
+677 
-682 AITNGDKGLKISLNN
+682 
-697 NLSVG
+697 
-702 SNNTPGSIKV
+702 
-712 NGADGKEAVSLN
+712 
-724 GQDGTIKLT
+724 
-733 SAPAANGKSASATI
+733 
-747 AVNAGKGGLTDAA
+747 
-760 GTTKTRLTY
+760 
-769 APDGTLP
+769 
-776 AEELATMN
+776 
-784 DGLSF
+784 
-789 EGDDGKVI
+789 
-797 HKKLNEKLTIKG
+797 
-809 GAGDNEDVTD
+809 
-819 SNIRVDANEK
+819 
-829 GDGLLVRMTRNL
+829 
-841 RDLASAVFGT
+841 
-851 GGQITTVNDKGITI
+851 
-865 TTPAA
+865 
-870 GGGQGNT
+870 
-877 VSLTGSGLNNG
+877 
-888 GNQITSVASGLNG
+888 NG
-901 TALADA
+901 TAFADA
-907 GGDVLNNAANIGD
+907 DGDVLNNAANIGD

-927 NSAALVNTGFGLQAD
+927 SSAALVNSGFGLQAD

-1007 SVTVNGIDAAGRVI
+1007 SVTVDGIDAAGRVI

-1036 SQLNREIS
+1036 SQLNREIT

-1280 AAGSVAVGS
+1280 AAGSVAIGS

-1303 NSQAVAGRTG
+1303 NGQAVAGRTG

-1431 DNGKMIMKLNAGQNT
+1431 DNGKVIMKLNAGQNT

>member
-1 MHDFYVI
+1 
-8 PTEWNENKGEKRVY
+8 

-57 SSQGYDVH
+57 TDKGHQVY

-70 SIEIGTTQ
+70 SIEIGTTK
-78 EVKASPDKNINFDHN
+78 EVKKKDSTDLNFDHN
-93 SPVAEGRNSIAIGT
+93 SPVAKGHNSIAIGT

-112 KEMTDKM
+112 
-119 AGEAIAIGA
+119 GEIKDEKGFKTGESIAIGA

-219 TAEANGDMATAIGF
+219 TAEANGDMATAVGF

-244 VGSQS
+244 VGSQA
-249 SAGGEE
+249 SAGGED

-285 VAIGADSVDKAATPV
+285 VSIGADSVDKAATPV

-314 YRGFAGDKA
+314 YKGFAGDKA

-377 KLKDST
+377 TLKDDKGGSAT
-383 GKEKEV
+383 INGGKDN
-389 GSKNGGTTGNEVT
+389 KNGNTVT
-402 VTGKGDIDVTVDG
+402 VKGDGDIAVTVNDKG
-415 NGLSID
+415 MTID
-421 GTKLAENIKKDAIK
+421 GTKLTENIKTDAIK
-435 IKTGDGKTLTK
+435 IKDNNGGLLKKDLSDEIEITGK
-446 KLGEEVEFNDA
+446 
-457 GPIKTKINNNK
+457 GPIKTRVAGDK
-468 LEITAETASFTPDG
+468 LEISAETASFTSDV

-487 KITVSNGDDDKLVTA
+487 KITVNNGDDNKLVTA
-502 KNIADAINQ
+502 KNIAEAINQ
-511 SGWKIKAGSENGGKV
+511 SGWKIKADKDTGGVIEGNGQGT
-526 EGDNKEEL
+526 ETL
-534 INPGDT
+534 IKPGDM

-547 NLSVKQSGG
+547 NLSVKQSNGD
-556 EFTFSVIDTPSFS
+556 FTFSVVDTPSFS

-604 VISGVASGLEG
+604 VISGVASGLNNKDLAG
-615 KELSTLTN
+615 LKA
-623 TDKEMKNAASVAD
+623 DDAEMKNAASVAD

-664 QSLGQSIKVSGDS
+664 QSLGQAIKVSGDN

-682 AITNGDKGLKISLNN
+682 AITANGDKGLKISLNN
-697 NLSVG
+697 DLTVG
-702 SNNTPGSIKV
+702 DKAPGSIKV

-733 SAPAANGKSASATI
+733 SSPAANGKSASATI

-769 APDGTLP
+769 TPDGKSP

-809 GAGDNEDVTD
+809 GAEKNAEVTD
-819 SNIRVDANEK
+819 GNIRVDNDN
-829 GDGLLVRMTRNL
+829 GGLLVRMTRNL

-865 TTPAA
+865 TTP
-870 GGGQGNT
+870 
-877 VSLTGSGLNNG
+877 
-888 GNQITSVASGLNG
+888 
-901 TALADA
+901 
-907 GGDVLNNAANIGD
+907 
-920 LKNALRD
+920 
-927 NSAALVNTGFGLQAD
+927 
-942 DGSKVNTS
+942 
-950 LGKHITVGGDGQN
+950 
-963 ISTTVQ
+963 
-969 NGSLTVRL
+969 
-977 ADNIRLADDGSVS
+977 
-990 VGGTRMD
+990 
-997 KNGLTIKDGP
+997 
-1007 SVTVNGIDAAGRVI
+1007 
-1021 SGVKDGVNDQDAVNV
+1021 
-1036 SQLNREIS
+1036 
-1044 QATAAT
+1044 
-1050 TWALKTESGDEAVA
+1050 
-1064 VSSQTV
+1064 
-1070 EVRHGQ
+1070 
-1076 NTRVSAISKDD
+1076 
-1087 KGNYSYEI
+1087 
-1095 DVTGI
+1095 
-1100 PVEYTD
+1100 
-1106 SQGNPLVNIG
+1106 
-1116 GRFYTQTE
+1116 
-1124 DAATGKLTMTPAEPA
+1124 
-1139 RVRISSE
+1139 
-1146 QPLVLTNVA
+1146 
-1155 AGNVSPVST
+1155 
-1164 DAVNGSQLAS
+1164 
-1174 AARIAGGDNVVWKD
+1174 
-1188 GKAAL
+1188 
-1193 APDTFS
+1193 
-1199 ELTTAGGGKTTVNG
+1199 
-1213 GVHKTP
+1213 
-1219 DNVADAVNMLNREGT
+1219 
-1234 KYFKAASSGQAAK
+1234 
-1247 AEGRDS
+1247 
-1253 IAVGQGAVSRGQN
+1253 
-1266 SIAMGNGAEVTRQA
+1266 
-1280 AAGSVAVGS
+1280 
-1289 HARAGRA
+1289 
-1296 NTGTYAL
+1296 
-1303 NSQAVAGRTG
+1303 
-1313 SDTAVVS
+1313 
-1320 FGQPGQERQLQSV
+1320 
-1333 APGVLSA
+1333 
-1340 NSTDAV
+1340 
-1346 NGSQLHA
+1346 
-1353 TNRQVAGNTQAINTL
+1353 
-1368 GNKFSQLSYRVEELN
+1368 
-1383 RDIRGVGA
+1383 
-1391 SAAAMSGIPQA
+1391 
-1402 YLPGKS
+1402 
-1408 LMGLGVGGYGG
+1408 
-1419 ESAIAIG
+1419 
-1426 VSRIS
+1426 
-1431 DNGKMIMKLNAGQNT
+1431 
-1446 RGNFSVG
+1446 
-1453 AGVGWQW
+1453 

>member
-1 MHDFYVI
+1 
-8 PTEWNENKGEKRVY
+8 W
-22 MNLRKKHICI
+22 L
-32 AISLVLNPFPASLA
+32 
-46 AQNTNVVEVDE
+46 
-57 SSQGYDVH
+57 
-65 GDNWK
+65 
-70 SIEIGTTQ
+70 
-78 EVKASPDKNINFDHN
+78 
-93 SPVAEGRNSIAIGT
+93 
-107 SAEAG
+107 
-112 KEMTDKM
+112 
-119 AGEAIAIGA
+119 
-128 KAKATKEQSIAIG
+128 
-141 GDTKAT
+141 
-147 GWGAIV
+147 
-153 IGGDDLT
+153 
-160 PLHGDRFGDKEI
+160 
-172 PNNYSSSEASG
+172 SG
-183 DGSIVVGSRS
+183 DSGG
-193 TAAGDLSVSLG
+193 
-204 SISSANGT
+204 
-212 AANALGA
+212 
-219 TAEANGDMATAIGF
+219 
-233 NALANASNALA
+233 
-244 VGSQS
+244 QS
-249 SAGGEE
+249 M
-255 SLAIG
+255 
-260 SQSTTGKKSTVAL
+260 T
-273 GQGAT
+273 
-278 ASAAEGN
+278 
-285 VAIGADSVDKAATPV
+285 
-300 SGATIKLKNGGTIE
+300 
-314 YRGFAGDKA
+314 
-323 ASVVSVGD
+323 
-331 AGKERQIVNVGAGA
+331 
-345 VSEKSTDAINGSQ
+345 
-358 LYAIAKTLKDD
+358 
-369 LDAINPTW
+369 
-377 KLKDST
+377 
-383 GKEKEV
+383 
-389 GSKNGGTTGNEVT
+389 
-402 VTGKGDIDVTVDG
+402 
-415 NGLSID
+415 ID
-421 GTKLAENIKKDAIK
+421 GTTLQDNIKKDAIK
-435 IKTGDGKTLTK
+435 IKGGDGKTLTK
-446 KLGEEVEFNDA
+446 NLGDDVEITGK
-457 GPIKTKINNNK
+457 GPIKTQVAGDK
-468 LEITAETASFTPDG
+468 LEISAETGSFTSDG

-487 KITVSNGDDDKLVTA
+487 KITVNNGDDNKLVTA
-502 KNIADAINQ
+502 KNIAEAINQ
-511 SGWKIKAGSENGGKV
+511 SGWKIKADKDTGGVIEGNGQGT
-526 EGDNKEEL
+526 ETL
-534 INPGDT
+534 IKPGDM

-547 NLSVKQSGG
+547 NLSVKQNGG
-556 EFTFSVIDTPSFS
+556 EFTFSTVDTPSFS
-569 SVQLNGNGKN
+569 SVQLNGKGQNGS
-579 GNVTLSSEGNKLTL
+579 VTLSSEGNKLTL
-593 SGGNGAGQNGV
+593 SDGNGAGQNGV
-604 VISGVASGLEG
+604 VISGVASGLNNKNLAG
-615 KELSTLTN
+615 LKAG
-623 TDKEMKNAASVAD
+623 DAEMKNAASVAD

-654 LKDSKGQEVK
+654 LKDSGDKEVK
-664 QSLGQSIKVSGDS
+664 QSLGQAIKVSGDN

-697 NLSVG
+697 DLSVG
-702 SNNTPGSIKV
+702 SNKAPGSIKV
-712 NGADGKEAVSLN
+712 YGTDGKEAVSLN

-733 SAPAANGKSASATI
+733 STPAANGKSASATI
-747 AVNAGKGGLTDAA
+747 AVNAGKGGLTDAT

-769 APDGTLP
+769 TPDGKSP

-809 GAGDNEDVTD
+809 GAEKNAEVTD
-819 SNIRVDANEK
+819 GNIRVDNDN
-829 GDGLLVRMTRNL
+829 GGLLVRMTRNL

-851 GGQITTVNDKGITI
+851 ENGPTTRIDNAGITI

-870 GGGQGNT
+870 GGGQGKT
-877 VSLTGSGLNNG
+877 VSLTESGLNNG
-888 GNQITSVASGLNG
+888 GNQITNVASGLNG

-927 NSAALVNTGFGLQAD
+927 SSAALVNTGFGLQAD

-1007 SVTVNGIDAAGRVI
+1007 SVTVDGIDAAGRVI

-1087 KGNYSYEI
+1087 KGNYSYES

-1280 AAGSVAVGS
+1280 AAGSVAIGS

-1303 NSQAVAGRTG
+1303 NGQAVAGRTG

-1431 DNGKMIMKLNAGQNT
+1431 DNGKVIMKLNAGQNT

>member
-1 MHDFYVI
+1 
-8 PTEWNENKGEKRVY
+8 

-57 SSQGYDVH
+57 TAKGHQVY

-70 SIEIGTTQ
+70 SIEIGTTK
-78 EVKASPDKNINFDHN
+78 EVKKKDSTDLNFDHN
-93 SPVAEGRNSIAIGT
+93 SPVAKGHNSIAIGT

-112 KEMTDKM
+112 
-119 AGEAIAIGA
+119 GEIKDEKGFKTGESIAIGA

-160 PLHGDRFGDKEI
+160 PLHGDRFGDKKI
-172 PNNYSSSEASG
+172 PNDYSSSEASG

-219 TAEANGDMATAIGF
+219 TAEANGDMATAVGF

-244 VGSQS
+244 VGSQA
-249 SAGGEE
+249 SAGGED

-377 KLKDST
+377 KLKDSN
-383 GKEKEV
+383 GGSKEV

-502 KNIADAINQ
+502 KKIADAINQ

-547 NLSVKQSGG
+547 NLSVKQSNGD
-556 EFTFSVIDTPSFS
+556 FTFSVVDTPSFS
-569 SVQLNGNGKN
+569 SVQLNGKGNNGS
-579 GNVTLSSEGNKLTL
+579 VMLSSEDNKLTL

-604 VISGVASGLEG
+604 VISGVASGLNNKDLAG
-615 KELSTLTN
+615 LKA
-623 TDKEMKNAASVAD
+623 DDAEMKNAASVAD
-636 LKTAIDGVSTSMQ
+636 LKTAIDGVSSSMQ

-654 LKDSKGQEVK
+654 LKDSDDKEVK
-664 QSLGQSIKVSGDS
+664 QSLGQAIKVSGDS

-697 NLSVG
+697 DLTVG
-702 SNNTPGSIKV
+702 DKAPGSIKV

-733 SAPAANGKSASATI
+733 SSPAAGGKSASATI

-789 EGDDGKVI
+789 EGDDGKII

-809 GAGDNEDVTD
+809 GAEKNAEVTD
-819 SNIRVDANEK
+819 GNIRVDNDN
-829 GDGLLVRMTRNL
+829 GGLLVRMTRNL

-865 TTPAA
+865 TT
-870 GGGQGNT
+870 
-877 VSLTGSGLNNG
+877 
-888 GNQITSVASGLNG
+888 
-901 TALADA
+901 
-907 GGDVLNNAANIGD
+907 
-920 LKNALRD
+920 
-927 NSAALVNTGFGLQAD
+927 
-942 DGSKVNTS
+942 
-950 LGKHITVGGDGQN
+950 
-963 ISTTVQ
+963 
-969 NGSLTVRL
+969 
-977 ADNIRLADDGSVS
+977 
-990 VGGTRMD
+990 
-997 KNGLTIKDGP
+997 
-1007 SVTVNGIDAAGRVI
+1007 
-1021 SGVKDGVNDQDAVNV
+1021 
-1036 SQLNREIS
+1036 
-1044 QATAAT
+1044 
-1050 TWALKTESGDEAVA
+1050 
-1064 VSSQTV
+1064 
-1070 EVRHGQ
+1070 
-1076 NTRVSAISKDD
+1076 
-1087 KGNYSYEI
+1087 
-1095 DVTGI
+1095 
-1100 PVEYTD
+1100 
-1106 SQGNPLVNIG
+1106 
-1116 GRFYTQTE
+1116 
-1124 DAATGKLTMTPAEPA
+1124 
-1139 RVRISSE
+1139 
-1146 QPLVLTNVA
+1146 
-1155 AGNVSPVST
+1155 
-1164 DAVNGSQLAS
+1164 
-1174 AARIAGGDNVVWKD
+1174 
-1188 GKAAL
+1188 
-1193 APDTFS
+1193 
-1199 ELTTAGGGKTTVNG
+1199 
-1213 GVHKTP
+1213 
-1219 DNVADAVNMLNREGT
+1219 
-1234 KYFKAASSGQAAK
+1234 
-1247 AEGRDS
+1247 
-1253 IAVGQGAVSRGQN
+1253 
-1266 SIAMGNGAEVTRQA
+1266 
-1280 AAGSVAVGS
+1280 
-1289 HARAGRA
+1289 
-1296 NTGTYAL
+1296 
-1303 NSQAVAGRTG
+1303 
-1313 SDTAVVS
+1313 
-1320 FGQPGQERQLQSV
+1320 
-1333 APGVLSA
+1333 
-1340 NSTDAV
+1340 
-1346 NGSQLHA
+1346 
-1353 TNRQVAGNTQAINTL
+1353 
-1368 GNKFSQLSYRVEELN
+1368 
-1383 RDIRGVGA
+1383 
-1391 SAAAMSGIPQA
+1391 
-1402 YLPGKS
+1402 
-1408 LMGLGVGGYGG
+1408 
-1419 ESAIAIG
+1419 
-1426 VSRIS
+1426 
-1431 DNGKMIMKLNAGQNT
+1431 
-1446 RGNFSVG
+1446 
-1453 AGVGWQW
+1453 

>member
-1 MHDFYVI
+1 TAIVGD
-8 PTEWNENKGEKRVY
+8 KGLK
-22 MNLRKKHICI
+22 
-32 AISLVLNPFPASLA
+32 
-46 AQNTNVVEVDE
+46 TGE
-57 SSQGYDVH
+57 S
-65 GDNWK
+65 
-70 SIEIGTTQ
+70 
-78 EVKASPDKNINFDHN
+78 
-93 SPVAEGRNSIAIGT
+93 
-107 SAEAG
+107 
-112 KEMTDKM
+112 
-119 AGEAIAIGA
+119 IAIGA
-128 KAKATKEQSIAIG
+128 KAKATKEQAIALG
-141 GDTKAT
+141 GDTLAT
-147 GWGAIV
+147 GWGAIA

-160 PLHGDRFGDKEI
+160 PLQGQKYGEVEI
-172 PNNYSSSEASG
+172 PNKYEPSKASG
-183 DGSIVVGSRS
+183 DGSIV
-193 TAAGDLSVSLG
+193 LG
-204 SISSANGT
+204 AMSSAEGGLSLTLGALSHSSGN
-212 AANALGA
+212 AANA
-219 TAEANGDMATAIGF
+219 I
-233 NALANASNALA
+233 
-244 VGSQS
+244 
-249 SAGGEE
+249 
-255 SLAIG
+255 
-260 SQSTTGKKSTVAL
+260 
-273 GQGAT
+273 GAT
-278 ASAAEGN
+278 ASASGNYSNAIGLNAKTQAESSIALGSYSSVSDITASNAIAIGTSSTTDKKSGVAIGQGARVTVKENN
-285 VAIGADSVDKAATPV
+285 VAIGSGSVDKEAKPI
-300 SGATIKLKNGGTIE
+300 SSATIHTTGGDEVTYSDFAGGTPT
-314 YRGFAGDKA
+314 
-323 ASVVSVGD
+323 SVLSVG
-331 AGKERQIVNVGAGA
+331 AENNERQIVNVAAGDI
-345 VSEKSTDAINGSQ
+345 SKTSTDAINGSQ

-377 KLKDST
+377 KLTDSN
-383 GKEKEV
+383 GGSKEV

-402 VTGKGDIDVTVDG
+402 VTGKGDIAVTVND
-415 NGLSID
+415 NGMTID
-421 GTKLAENIKKDAIK
+421 GTTLKNEIKNDAIK
-435 IKTGDGKTLTK
+435 IKDGDGKRLTK
-446 KLGEEVEFNDA
+446 SLGDDVEIA
-457 GPIKTKINNNK
+457 GKGPIKTQVVGDK
-468 LEITAETASFTPDG
+468 LEITAETASFTPDV

-487 KITVSNGDDDKLVTA
+487 KITVNNGDGDKLVAA

-511 SGWKIKAGSENGGKV
+511 SGWKIKADSENGGKV
-526 EGDNKEEL
+526 EGGSKEEL
-534 INPGDT
+534 INPGDM

-547 NLSVKQSGG
+547 NLSVKQSDG
-556 EFTFSVIDTPSFS
+556 EFTFSVVDTPSFS
-569 SVQLNGNGKN
+569 NVQLNGKGNNGS
-579 GNVTLSSEGNKLTL
+579 VTLSSEGNKLTL

-654 LKDSKGQEVK
+654 LKDAKGQEVK
-664 QSLGQSIKVSGDS
+664 QSLGQAIKVSGDS

-724 GQDGTIKLT
+724 GQDGTIKLM

-769 APDGTLP
+769 TPDGKSP
-776 AEELATMN
+776 AEELATMY

-809 GAGDNEDVTD
+809 GAEKNAEVTD
-819 SNIRVDANEK
+819 GNIRVDNDN
-829 GDGLLVRMTRNL
+829 GGLLVRMTRNL

-851 GGQITTVNDKGITI
+851 ENGPTTRIDNAGITI

-870 GGGQGNT
+870 GGGQGKT
-877 VSLTGSGLNNG
+877 VSLTESGLNNG
-888 GNQITSVASGLNG
+888 GNQITNVASGLNG

-927 NSAALVNTGFGLQAD
+927 SSAALVNTGFGLQAD

-1007 SVTVNGIDAAGRVI
+1007 SVTVDGIDAAGRVI

-1280 AAGSVAVGS
+1280 AAGSVAIGS

-1303 NSQAVAGRTG
+1303 NGQAVAGRTG

-1431 DNGKMIMKLNAGQNT
+1431 DNGKVIMKLNAGQNT

>member
-1 MHDFYVI
+1 
-8 PTEWNENKGEKRVY
+8 
-22 MNLRKKHICI
+22 
-32 AISLVLNPFPASLA
+32 
-46 AQNTNVVEVDE
+46 
-57 SSQGYDVH
+57 
-65 GDNWK
+65 
-70 SIEIGTTQ
+70 
-78 EVKASPDKNINFDHN
+78 
-93 SPVAEGRNSIAIGT
+93 
-107 SAEAG
+107 
-112 KEMTDKM
+112 
-119 AGEAIAIGA
+119 
-128 KAKATKEQSIAIG
+128 IAIG

-160 PLHGDRFGDKEI
+160 PLHGKTYGREKIE
-172 PNNYSSSEASG
+172 NNYLASEAKG
-183 DGSIVVGSRS
+183 DGSIALGSR
-193 TAAGDLSVSLG
+193 TFAKGELSVSLG
-204 SISSANGT
+204 SVSSAEGM
-212 AANALGA
+212 ASNAIGA
-219 TAEANGDMATAIGF
+219 TAEAKGDMATAVGF
-233 NALANASNALA
+233 NALANAGNALA

-249 SAGGEE
+249 SANKNDA
-255 SLAIG
+255 LAVG
-260 SQSTTGKKSTVAL
+260 SEANAAQNETVAL
-273 GQGAT
+273 GHGAT
-278 ASAAEGN
+278 VTVAKGN
-285 VAIGADSVDKAATPV
+285 VSIGADSRDKQAQKVTEAKVRTKR
-300 SGATIKLKNGGTIE
+300 GAEVT
-314 YRGFAGDKA
+314 YSGFAGNNA

-377 KLKDST
+377 TLKDDKGGSAT
-383 GKEKEV
+383 INGGKDN
-389 GSKNGGTTGNEVT
+389 KNGNTLTVKGDGDIAVT
-402 VTGKGDIDVTVDG
+402 VNDKGMT
-415 NGLSID
+415 ID
-421 GTKLAENIKKDAIK
+421 GTTLKNEIKNDAIK
-435 IKTGDGKTLTK
+435 IKGGDGKTLTK
-446 KLGEEVEFNDA
+446 SLGDNVEITGK
-457 GPIKTKINNNK
+457 GPIKTQVAGDK
-468 LEITAETASFTPDG
+468 LEISAETASLPV

-487 KITVSNGDDDKLVTA
+487 KITVNNGDGDKLVTA

-511 SGWKIKAGSENGGKV
+511 SGWKIKADKDTGGVIEGNGQGT
-526 EGDNKEEL
+526 ETL
-534 INPGDT
+534 IKPGDM

-547 NLSVKQSGG
+547 NLSVKQSNGD
-556 EFTFSVIDTPSFS
+556 FTFSVIDTPSFS

-604 VISGVASGLEG
+604 VISGVASGLNNKDLAG
-615 KELSTLTN
+615 LKA
-623 TDKEMKNAASVAD
+623 DDAEMKNAASVAD

-664 QSLGQSIKVSGDS
+664 QSLGQAIKVSGDS

-682 AITNGDKGLKISLNN
+682 AITANGDKGLKISLNN
-697 NLSVG
+697 DLTVG
-702 SNNTPGSIKV
+702 DKAPGSIKV

-733 SAPAANGKSASATI
+733 SSPAAGGKSASATI

-769 APDGTLP
+769 TPDGKSP

-809 GAGDNEDVTD
+809 GAEKNAEVTD
-819 SNIRVDANEK
+819 GNIRVDNDN
-829 GDGLLVRMTRNL
+829 GGLLVRMTRNL

-851 GGQITTVNDKGITI
+851 ENGPTTRIDNAGITI

-907 GGDVLNNAANIGD
+907 SGDVLNNAANIGD

-927 NSAALVNTGFGLQAD
+927 SSAALVNTGFGLQAD

-977 ADNIRLADDGSVS
+977 ADNIRLGDDGSVS

-1303 NSQAVAGRTG
+1303 NGQAVAGRTG

>member
-1 MHDFYVI
+1 
-8 PTEWNENKGEKRVY
+8 

-32 AISLVLNPFPASLA
+32 AISLVLNPASISQVS
-46 AQNTNVVEVDE
+46 AQADTNKLTVEVDE
-57 SSQGYDVH
+57 TSLGHDVY
-65 GDNWK
+65 GDDWK
-70 SIEIGTTQ
+70 SIEIGTTKFTAKD
-78 EVKASPDKNINFDHN
+78 ESKGINFDHK

-112 KEMTDKM
+112 GDISTKEGLYT
-119 AGEAIAIGA
+119 GESIAIGA
-128 KAKATKEQSIAIG
+128 KTKATKEQSIAIG

-160 PLHGDRFGDKEI
+160 PLHGKTYGREKIENG
-172 PNNYSSSEASG
+172 YLASEAQG
-183 DGSIVVGSRS
+183 DGSIALGSR
-193 TAAGDLSVSLG
+193 TFAKGELSVSLG
-204 SISSANGT
+204 SVSSAEGM
-212 AANALGA
+212 ASNAIGA
-219 TAEANGDMATAIGF
+219 TAEAKGDMATAVGF
-233 NALANASNALA
+233 NALANAGNALA

-249 SAGGEE
+249 SANKNDA
-255 SLAIG
+255 LAVG
-260 SQSTTGKKSTVAL
+260 SEANAAQNETVAL
-273 GQGAT
+273 GHGAT
-278 ASAAEGN
+278 VTVAKGN
-285 VAIGADSVDKAATPV
+285 VSIGADSRDKQAQKVTEAKVRTKR
-300 SGATIKLKNGGTIE
+300 GAEVT
-314 YRGFAGDKA
+314 YSGFAGNNA

-345 VSEKSTDAINGSQ
+345 VSASSTDAINGSQ

-402 VTGKGDIDVTVDG
+402 VIGKGDIDVTVDG

-435 IKTGDGKTLTK
+435 IKTGDGQTLTK

-457 GPIKTKINNNK
+457 GPIKTKINNGK

-502 KNIADAINQ
+502 KKIADAINQ
-511 SGWKIKAGSENGGKV
+511 SGWKIKADSENGGKV

-556 EFTFSVIDTPSFS
+556 DFTFSVIDTPSFS
-569 SVQLNGNGKN
+569 SVQLNGKGNNGS
-579 GNVTLSSEGNKLTL
+579 VTLSSEGNKLTL

-654 LKDSKGQEVK
+654 LKDSDDKEVK
-664 QSLGQSIKVSGDS
+664 QSLGQAIKVSGDS

-697 NLSVG
+697 DLTVG
-702 SNNTPGSIKV
+702 DKAPGSIKV

-733 SAPAANGKSASATI
+733 SSPAAGGKSASATI

-769 APDGTLP
+769 TPDRKSP

-927 NSAALVNTGFGLQAD
+927 SSAALMNTGFGLQAD

-1303 NSQAVAGRTG
+1303 NGQAVAGRTG

>member
-1 MHDFYVI
+1 
-8 PTEWNENKGEKRVY
+8 

-57 SSQGYDVH
+57 TAKGHQVY

-70 SIEIGTTQ
+70 SIEIGTTK
-78 EVKASPDKNINFDHN
+78 EVKKKDSTDLNFDHN
-93 SPVAEGRNSIAIGT
+93 SPVAKGHNSIAIGT

-112 KEMTDKM
+112 
-119 AGEAIAIGA
+119 GEIKDEKGFKTGESIAIGA

-160 PLHGDRFGDKEI
+160 PLHGDRFGDKKI
-172 PNNYSSSEASG
+172 PNDYSSSEASG

-219 TAEANGDMATAIGF
+219 TAEANGDMATAVGF

-244 VGSQS
+244 VGSQA
-249 SAGGEE
+249 SAGGED

-377 KLKDST
+377 KLKDSN
-383 GKEKEV
+383 GGSKEV

-502 KNIADAINQ
+502 KKIADAINQ

-547 NLSVKQSGG
+547 NLSVKQSNGD
-556 EFTFSVIDTPSFS
+556 FTFSVVDTPSFS
-569 SVQLNGNGKN
+569 SVQLNGKGNNGS
-579 GNVTLSSEGNKLTL
+579 VMLSSEDNKLTL

-604 VISGVASGLEG
+604 VISGVASGLNNKDLAG
-615 KELSTLTN
+615 LKA
-623 TDKEMKNAASVAD
+623 DDAEMKNAASVAD
-636 LKTAIDGVSTSMQ
+636 LKTAIDGVSSSMQ

-654 LKDSKGQEVK
+654 LKDSDDKEVK
-664 QSLGQSIKVSGDS
+664 QSLGQAIKVSGDS

-697 NLSVG
+697 DLTVG
-702 SNNTPGSIKV
+702 DKAPGSIKV

-733 SAPAANGKSASATI
+733 SSPAAGGKSASATI

-789 EGDDGKVI
+789 EGDDGKII

-809 GAGDNEDVTD
+809 GAEKNAEVTD
-819 SNIRVDANEK
+819 GNIRVDNDN
-829 GDGLLVRMTRNL
+829 GGLLVRMTRNL

-877 VSLTGSGLNNG
+877 VSLT
-888 GNQITSVASGLNG
+888 
-901 TALADA
+901 
-907 GGDVLNNAANIGD
+907 
-920 LKNALRD
+920 
-927 NSAALVNTGFGLQAD
+927 
-942 DGSKVNTS
+942 
-950 LGKHITVGGDGQN
+950 
-963 ISTTVQ
+963 
-969 NGSLTVRL
+969 
-977 ADNIRLADDGSVS
+977 
-990 VGGTRMD
+990 
-997 KNGLTIKDGP
+997 
-1007 SVTVNGIDAAGRVI
+1007 
-1021 SGVKDGVNDQDAVNV
+1021 
-1036 SQLNREIS
+1036 
-1044 QATAAT
+1044 
-1050 TWALKTESGDEAVA
+1050 
-1064 VSSQTV
+1064 
-1070 EVRHGQ
+1070 
-1076 NTRVSAISKDD
+1076 
-1087 KGNYSYEI
+1087 
-1095 DVTGI
+1095 
-1100 PVEYTD
+1100 
-1106 SQGNPLVNIG
+1106 
-1116 GRFYTQTE
+1116 
-1124 DAATGKLTMTPAEPA
+1124 
-1139 RVRISSE
+1139 
-1146 QPLVLTNVA
+1146 
-1155 AGNVSPVST
+1155 
-1164 DAVNGSQLAS
+1164 
-1174 AARIAGGDNVVWKD
+1174 
-1188 GKAAL
+1188 
-1193 APDTFS
+1193 
-1199 ELTTAGGGKTTVNG
+1199 
-1213 GVHKTP
+1213 
-1219 DNVADAVNMLNREGT
+1219 
-1234 KYFKAASSGQAAK
+1234 
-1247 AEGRDS
+1247 
-1253 IAVGQGAVSRGQN
+1253 
-1266 SIAMGNGAEVTRQA
+1266 
-1280 AAGSVAVGS
+1280 
-1289 HARAGRA
+1289 
-1296 NTGTYAL
+1296 
-1303 NSQAVAGRTG
+1303 
-1313 SDTAVVS
+1313 
-1320 FGQPGQERQLQSV
+1320 
-1333 APGVLSA
+1333 
-1340 NSTDAV
+1340 
-1346 NGSQLHA
+1346 
-1353 TNRQVAGNTQAINTL
+1353 
-1368 GNKFSQLSYRVEELN
+1368 
-1383 RDIRGVGA
+1383 
-1391 SAAAMSGIPQA
+1391 
-1402 YLPGKS
+1402 
-1408 LMGLGVGGYGG
+1408 
-1419 ESAIAIG
+1419 
-1426 VSRIS
+1426 
-1431 DNGKMIMKLNAGQNT
+1431 
-1446 RGNFSVG
+1446 
-1453 AGVGWQW
+1453 